1 MADRMDFNVNEAS
14 QAIQPLSETSDMVKT
29 GRGADWDGDLRGT
42 NTDLE
47 QRMDARMQA
56 FVTSF
61 KESRANLE
69 ESLRAYMKAAEL
81 ALKDLQEGEEEQ
93 QDLIQAVSRSVAGVQ
108 TILQSESQWDR
119 DNYVV
124 PAAKTVQGGGA
135 GASSSSRGGAGSS
148 GGMR

>member
-1 MADRMDFNVNEAS
+1 MTDRMDIDFDEAS
-14 QAIQPLSETSDMVKT
+14 KAIQPLSEVSSKVKT

-42 NTDLE
+42 GTDLE
-47 QRMDARMQA
+47 ARMDARMNA
-56 FVTSF
+56 FVKSF
-61 KESRANLE
+61 NQSRTNLAA
-69 ESLRAYMKAAEL
+69 SLKAYMEAAEL

-93 QDLIQAVSRSVAGVQ
+93 QDLIQAVSRSVAGVR

-135 GASSSSRGGAGSS
+135 GAPSSSGGGAGSS
-148 GGMR
+148 GGMH